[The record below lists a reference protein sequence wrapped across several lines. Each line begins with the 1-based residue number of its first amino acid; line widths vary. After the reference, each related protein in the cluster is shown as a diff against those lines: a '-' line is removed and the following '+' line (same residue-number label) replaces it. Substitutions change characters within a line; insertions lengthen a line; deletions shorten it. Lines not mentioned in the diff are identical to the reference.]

1 MLNIGDKIDSIS
13 LFSYLRGNTT
23 HNKTKREHTM
33 KKTFYSL
40 FTLSIMIGIAACG
53 TSKPA
58 ENSNTI
64 LAESK
69 APFGAPEFDKF
80 NIEDY
85 KEAFDIAFEEK
96 RADIKA
102 ILENEEEPTFANT
115 IDALELSGKTL
126 DKVSSIFFNLN
137 ESENTPQMTEIEEY
151 VLPKLTEL
159 NGYIYM
165 NDTLFNRIRSIYD
178 RKETLNLD
186 EEQMIVLD
194 NYYRSFVRGGALLN
208 EEEKATLL
216 DIDTR
221 IGLAQIKFSSN
232 LLADNKAFKL
242 VITDKADLGGLP
254 QSVIEAA
261 ASKDGKS
268 WTFTLD
274 KPSCI
279 PFLQYAD
286 NRALREKI
294 YKAYYGRGDNG
305 DSNDNKAI
313 IREILQLRQQ
323 KAKLLG
329 FDSFAHFVLDEKM
342 AKTPEAALALLEKIW
357 EPAVKRAAEERA
369 ELQKIAD
376 SEGAGIKIEGWDW
389 FYYTEKLRKA
399 KYALNDETITPYFKL
414 ENVLQGAFD
423 CATRLYGVQ
432 FVKRDDIPVY
442 HPEVS
447 TYEVLD
453 RDGKHL
459 SIFYTDFFPR
469 DTKRQGAWM
478 TNFVNQR
485 NIGGEEIRPMVVNVC
500 NFTAPQGDTPA
511 LLNIDETRTLFHE
524 FGHALHGM
532 LTQAHYPSV
541 SGTNVKH
548 DFVELFSQVNEKW
561 AIHPEVMPTFAKHYK
576 TGEAIPTELIEK
588 MQKSAYFNL
597 GFETTELVAA
607 ALLDMRM
614 HLIEDYSNF
623 DCNEFEKELRRE
635 LGFIPEIEYR
645 YRSTNFAHVFGGG
658 YAVGYYAYLWA
669 EVLDC
674 DAFELFKEK
683 GVFDPETAAAFKN
696 LIEMGG
702 SKDPMREYRK
712 FRGADANPDALLR
725 ARGLI

>member
-1 MLNIGDKIDSIS
+1 MLTQFACTSQKKEESNSI
-13 LFSYLRGNTT
+13 L
-23 HNKTKREHTM
+23 KE
-33 KKTFYSL
+33 
-40 FTLSIMIGIAACG
+40 
-53 TSKPA
+53 
-58 ENSNTI
+58 SN
-64 LAESK
+64 

-80 NIEDY
+80 KIEDY
-85 KEAFDIAFEEK
+85 KEAFDRGFEEK

-102 ILENEEEPTFANT
+102 IIENSDAPTYANT
-115 IDALELSGKTL
+115 IDALEMSGRTL
-126 DKVSSIFFNLN
+126 DKVGAIFFNLN

-151 VLPKLTEL
+151 VVPKMTEL
-159 NGYIYM
+159 SGYIFM
-165 NDTLFNRIRSIYD
+165 NDTLFNRIRAIYD
-178 RKETLNLD
+178 AKESLGLN
-186 EEQMIVLD
+186 EEQSIVLE
-194 NYYRSFVRGGALLN
+194 NYYQGFVRGGALLN
-208 EEEKATLL
+208 AEDKAKLL

-221 IGLAQIKFSSN
+221 IGLAQIKFSTN

-242 VITDKADLGGLP
+242 EITDKADLAGLP
-254 QSVIEAA
+254 QSVIDAA
-261 ASKDGKS
+261 ASEDGKS
-268 WTFTLD
+268 WVFTLD

-286 NRALREKI
+286 NRALREKV
-294 YKAYYGRGDNG
+294 YKAYYGRGDNNNE
-305 DSNDNKAI
+305 NDNKAI
-313 IREILQLRQQ
+313 IKEILQLRQQ

-329 FDSFAHFVLDEKM
+329 FESFAHFVLDEKM
-342 AKTPEAALALLEKIW
+342 AKTPEAALDLLNKIW
-357 EPAVKRAAEERA
+357 EPAVKRAAEEKA

-376 SEGAGIKIEGWDW
+376 REGAGIKIEGWDW
-389 FYYTEKLRKA
+389 FYYTEKLRKE
-399 KYALNDETITPYFKL
+399 KYALNDEAITPYFKL

-423 CATRLYGVQ
+423 CATKLYGVK
-432 FVKRDDIPVY
+432 FVKRTDIPVY

-453 RDGKHL
+453 SEGNHL

-485 NIGGEEIRPMVVNVC
+485 NICGENIRPMVVNVC
-500 NFTAPQGDTPA
+500 NFTTPQGDVPA

-532 LTQAHYPSV
+532 LTQTHYPSV

-561 AIHPEVMPTFAKHYK
+561 SIHPEVLPTYAKHYK
-576 TGEAIPTELIEK
+576 TGEAIPDSLIAK
-588 MQKSAYFNL
+588 MQKSAHFNL

-607 ALLDMRM
+607 ALLDMKM
-614 HLIEDYSNF
+614 HLVEDYSNF
-623 DCNEFEKELRRE
+623 DCNEYEKVLRKE
-635 LGFIPEIEYR
+635 LGFINEIEYR

-674 DAFELFKEK
+674 DAFELFLEK
-683 GVFDPETAAAFKN
+683 GVFDPATAAAFKR
-696 LIEMGG
+696 LVEMGG
-702 SKDPMREYRK
+702 SKDPMREYRE
-712 FRGADANPDALLR
+712 FRGADPNPDALLR

>member
-1 MLNIGDKIDSIS
+1 M
-13 LFSYLRGNTT
+13 
-23 HNKTKREHTM
+23 KRI
-33 KKTFYSL
+33 FYSI
-40 FTLSIMIGIAACG
+40 FTLSIMLTQFAC
-53 TSKPA
+53 TSQKKE
-58 ENSNTI
+58 ENNSILKESN
-64 LAESK
+64 

-80 NIEDY
+80 KIEDY
-85 KEAFDIAFEEK
+85 KEAFDRGFEEK

-102 ILENEEEPTFANT
+102 IIENSDAPTYANT
-115 IDALELSGKTL
+115 IDALEMSGRTL
-126 DKVSSIFFNLN
+126 DKVGAIFFNLN

-151 VLPKLTEL
+151 VVPKMTEL
-159 NGYIYM
+159 SGYIFM
-165 NDTLFNRIRSIYD
+165 NDTLFNRIRAIYD
-178 RKETLNLD
+178 AKESLGLN
-186 EEQMIVLD
+186 EEQSIVLE
-194 NYYRSFVRGGALLN
+194 NYYQGFVRGGALLN
-208 EEEKATLL
+208 AEDKAKLL

-221 IGLAQIKFSSN
+221 IGLAQIKFSTN

-242 VITDKADLGGLP
+242 EITDKADLAGLP
-254 QSVIEAA
+254 QSVIDAA
-261 ASKDGKS
+261 ASEDGKS
-268 WTFTLD
+268 WVFTLD

-294 YKAYYGRGDNG
+294 YKAYYGRGDNNNE
-305 DSNDNKAI
+305 NDNKAI
-313 IREILQLRQQ
+313 IKEILQLRQQ

-329 FDSFAHFVLDEKM
+329 FESFAHFVLDEKM
-342 AKTPEAALALLEKIW
+342 AKTPEAALDLLNKIW
-357 EPAVKRAAEERA
+357 EPAVKRAAEEKA

-376 SEGAGIKIEGWDW
+376 REGAGIKIEGWDW
-389 FYYTEKLRKA
+389 FYYTEKLRKE
-399 KYALNDETITPYFKL
+399 KYALNDEAITPYFKL

-423 CATRLYGVQ
+423 CATKLYGVK
-432 FVKRDDIPVY
+432 FVKRTDIPVY

-453 RDGKHL
+453 SEGNHL

-485 NIGGEEIRPMVVNVC
+485 NICGENIRPMVVNVC
-500 NFTAPQGDTPA
+500 NFTTPQGDIPA

-532 LTQAHYPSV
+532 LTQTHYPSV

-561 AIHPEVMPTFAKHYK
+561 SIHPEVLPTYAKHYK
-576 TGEAIPTELIEK
+576 TGEAIPDSLIAK
-588 MQKSAYFNL
+588 MQKSAHFNL

-607 ALLDMRM
+607 ALLDMKM

-623 DCNEFEKELRRE
+623 DCNEYEKVLRKE
-635 LGFIPEIEYR
+635 LGFINEIEYR

-674 DAFELFKEK
+674 DAFELFLEK
-683 GVFDPETAAAFKN
+683 GVFDPATAAAFKK
-696 LIEMGG
+696 LVEMGG
-702 SKDPMREYRK
+702 SKDPMREYRE
-712 FRGADANPDALLR
+712 FRGADPNPDALLR

>member
-1 MLNIGDKIDSIS
+1 MLTQFACTSQKKEESNSI
-13 LFSYLRGNTT
+13 L
-23 HNKTKREHTM
+23 KE
-33 KKTFYSL
+33 
-40 FTLSIMIGIAACG
+40 
-53 TSKPA
+53 
-58 ENSNTI
+58 SN
-64 LAESK
+64 

-80 NIEDY
+80 KIEDY
-85 KEAFDIAFEEK
+85 KEAFDRGFEEK

-102 ILENEEEPTFANT
+102 IIENSDAPTYANT
-115 IDALELSGKTL
+115 IDALEMSGRTL
-126 DKVSSIFFNLN
+126 DKVGAIFFNLN

-151 VLPKLTEL
+151 VVPKMTEL
-159 NGYIYM
+159 SGYIFM
-165 NDTLFNRIRSIYD
+165 NDTLFNRIRAIYD
-178 RKETLNLD
+178 AKESLGLN
-186 EEQMIVLD
+186 EEQSIVLE
-194 NYYRSFVRGGALLN
+194 NYYQGFVRGGALLN
-208 EEEKATLL
+208 AEDKAKLL

-221 IGLAQIKFSSN
+221 IGLAQIKFSTN

-242 VITDKADLGGLP
+242 EITDKADLAGLP
-254 QSVIEAA
+254 QSVIDAA
-261 ASKDGKS
+261 ASEDGKS
-268 WTFTLD
+268 WVFTLD

-286 NRALREKI
+286 NRALREKV
-294 YKAYYGRGDNG
+294 YKAYYGRGDNNNE
-305 DSNDNKAI
+305 NDNKAI
-313 IREILQLRQQ
+313 IKEILQLRQQ

-329 FDSFAHFVLDEKM
+329 FESFAHFVLDEKM
-342 AKTPEAALALLEKIW
+342 AKTPEAALDLLNKIW
-357 EPAVKRAAEERA
+357 EPAVKRAAEEKA

-376 SEGAGIKIEGWDW
+376 REGAGIKIEGWDW
-389 FYYTEKLRKA
+389 FYYTEKLRKE
-399 KYALNDETITPYFKL
+399 KYALNDEAITPYFKL

-423 CATRLYGVQ
+423 CATKLYGVK
-432 FVKRDDIPVY
+432 FVKRTDIPVY

-453 RDGKHL
+453 SEGNHL

-485 NIGGEEIRPMVVNVC
+485 NICGENIRPMVVNVC
-500 NFTAPQGDTPA
+500 NFTTPQGDVPA

-532 LTQAHYPSV
+532 LTQTHYPGV

-548 DFVELFSQVNEKW
+548 DFVELFSQENEKW
-561 AIHPEVMPTFAKHYK
+561 SIHPEVLPTYAKHYK
-576 TGEAIPTELIEK
+576 TGEAIPDSLIAK
-588 MQKSAYFNL
+588 MQKSAHFNL

-607 ALLDMRM
+607 ALLDMKM

-623 DCNEFEKELRRE
+623 DCNEYEKVLRKE
-635 LGFIPEIEYR
+635 LGFINEIEYR

-674 DAFELFKEK
+674 DAFELFLEK
-683 GVFDPETAAAFKN
+683 GVFDPATAAAFKR
-696 LIEMGG
+696 LVEMGG
-702 SKDPMREYRK
+702 SKDPMREYRE
-712 FRGADANPDALLR
+712 FRGADPNPDALLR

>member
-1 MLNIGDKIDSIS
+1 
-13 LFSYLRGNTT
+13 
-23 HNKTKREHTM
+23 M
-33 KKTFYSL
+33 KKIFYSI
-40 FTLSIMIGIAACG
+40 FTLSIMLTQFAC
-53 TSKPA
+53 TSNKQ
-58 ENSNTI
+58 EETNSI
-64 LAESK
+64 LKESS

-80 NIEDY
+80 KIEDY
-85 KEAFDIAFEEK
+85 KEAFDRGFAEK
-96 RADIKA
+96 RAEVKA
-102 ILENEEEPTFANT
+102 ILENSEAPTFANT

-126 DKVSSIFFNLN
+126 DKVSAIFFNLN

-151 VLPKLTEL
+151 VVPKMTEL
-159 NGYIYM
+159 SGYIFM
-165 NDTLFNRIRSIYD
+165 NDTLFNRIRAIYD
-178 RKETLNLD
+178 AKESLGLN
-186 EEQMIVLD
+186 EEQSIVLE
-194 NYYRSFVRGGALLN
+194 NYYQGFVRGGALLN
-208 EEEKATLL
+208 AEEKATLL
-216 DIDTR
+216 DIDTKL
-221 IGLAQIKFSSN
+221 GLAQVKFNSN

-242 VITDKADLGGLP
+242 EITDKADLAGLP
-254 QSVIEAA
+254 QGVIDAA
-261 ASKDGKS
+261 VSEDGKS
-268 WTFTLD
+268 WVFTLD

-294 YKAYYGRGDNG
+294 YKAYYGRGDNNN
-305 DSNDNKAI
+305 DNDNKAI
-313 IREILQLRQQ
+313 IKEILQLRQQ

-329 FDSFAHFVLDEKM
+329 FESFAHFVLDEKM
-342 AKTPEAALALLEKIW
+342 AKTPEAALELMNKIW
-357 EPAVKRAAEERA
+357 EPAVKRAAEEKA
-369 ELQKIAD
+369 ELQKVAD
-376 SEGAGIKIEGWDW
+376 REGAGIKIEGWDW
-389 FYYTEKLRKA
+389 FYYTEKLRKE
-399 KYALNDETITPYFKL
+399 KYALNDEVITPYFKL

-423 CATRLYGVQ
+423 CATKLYGVK
-432 FVKRDDIPVY
+432 FVKRHDIPVY
-442 HPEVS
+442 HPEVA

-453 RDGKHL
+453 ADGNHL

-485 NIGGEEIRPMVVNVC
+485 NIGGDNVRPMVVNVC
-500 NFTAPQGDTPA
+500 NFTSPQGDVPA

-532 LTQAHYPSV
+532 LTQTHYPSV

-561 AIHPEVMPTFAKHYK
+561 SIHPEVMPTFAKHYK
-576 TGEAIPTELIEK
+576 TGEAIPDSLIEK
-588 MQKSAYFNL
+588 MQKSSHFNS
-597 GFETTELVAA
+597 GFETAELVAA
-607 ALLDMRM
+607 ALLDMKM

-623 DCNEFEKELRRE
+623 DCNEYEKVLRKE

-683 GVFDPETAAAFKN
+683 GVFDPATAAAFKN

-712 FRGADANPDALLR
+712 FRGADPNPEALLR

>member
-1 MLNIGDKIDSIS
+1 MRKI
-13 LFSYLRGNTT
+13 
-23 HNKTKREHTM
+23 
-33 KKTFYSL
+33 FYS
-40 FTLSIMIGIAACG
+40 FITLSVMLTQFAC
-53 TSKPA
+53 TSQKK
-58 ENSNTI
+58 EESNSI
-64 LAESK
+64 LKESN

-80 NIEDY
+80 KIEDY
-85 KEAFDIAFEEK
+85 KEAFDRGFEEK

-102 ILENEEEPTFANT
+102 IIENSDAPTYANT
-115 IDALELSGKTL
+115 IDALEMSGRTL
-126 DKVSSIFFNLN
+126 DKVGAIFFNLN

-151 VLPKLTEL
+151 VVPKMTEL
-159 NGYIYM
+159 SGYIFM
-165 NDTLFNRIRSIYD
+165 NDTLFNRIRAIYD
-178 RKETLNLD
+178 AKETLGLN
-186 EEQMIVLD
+186 EEQSIVLE
-194 NYYRSFVRGGALLN
+194 NYYQGFVRGGALLN
-208 EEEKATLL
+208 AEDKAKLL

-221 IGLAQIKFSSN
+221 IGLAQIKFSTN

-242 VITDKADLGGLP
+242 EITDKADLAGLP
-254 QSVIEAA
+254 QSVIDAA
-261 ASKDGKS
+261 ASEDGKS
-268 WTFTLD
+268 WVFTLD

-286 NRALREKI
+286 NRALREKV
-294 YKAYYGRGDNG
+294 YKAYYGRGDNNNE
-305 DSNDNKAI
+305 NDNKAI
-313 IREILQLRQQ
+313 IKEILQLRQQ

-329 FDSFAHFVLDEKM
+329 FESFAHFVLDEKM
-342 AKTPEAALALLEKIW
+342 AKTPEAALDLLNKIW
-357 EPAVKRAAEERA
+357 EPAVKRAAEEKA

-376 SEGAGIKIEGWDW
+376 REGAGIKIEGWDW
-389 FYYTEKLRKA
+389 FYYTEKLRKE

-423 CATRLYGVQ
+423 CATKLYGVK
-432 FVKRDDIPVY
+432 FVKRTDIPVY

-453 RDGKHL
+453 SEGNHL

-485 NIGGEEIRPMVVNVC
+485 NICGENIRPMVVNVC
-500 NFTAPQGDTPA
+500 NFTTPQGDVPA

-532 LTQAHYPSV
+532 LTQTHYPSV

-561 AIHPEVMPTFAKHYK
+561 SVHPEVLPTYAKHYK
-576 TGEAIPTELIEK
+576 TGEAIPDSLIAK
-588 MQKSAYFNL
+588 MQKSAHFNL

-607 ALLDMRM
+607 ALLDMKM

-623 DCNEFEKELRRE
+623 DCNEYEKVLRKE
-635 LGFIPEIEYR
+635 LGFIDEIEYR

-674 DAFELFKEK
+674 DAFELFLEK
-683 GVFDPETAAAFKN
+683 GVFDPATAAAFKR
-696 LIEMGG
+696 LVEMGG
-702 SKDPMREYRK
+702 SKDPMREYRE
-712 FRGADANPDALLR
+712 FRGADPNPDALLR

>member
-1 MLNIGDKIDSIS
+1 MLTQFACTSQKKEESNSI
-13 LFSYLRGNTT
+13 L
-23 HNKTKREHTM
+23 KE
-33 KKTFYSL
+33 
-40 FTLSIMIGIAACG
+40 
-53 TSKPA
+53 
-58 ENSNTI
+58 SN
-64 LAESK
+64 

-80 NIEDY
+80 KIEDY
-85 KEAFDIAFEEK
+85 KEAFDRGFEEK

-102 ILENEEEPTFANT
+102 IIENSDAPTYANT
-115 IDALELSGKTL
+115 IDALEMSGRTL
-126 DKVSSIFFNLN
+126 DKVGAIFFNLN

-151 VLPKLTEL
+151 VVPKMTEL
-159 NGYIYM
+159 SGYIFM
-165 NDTLFNRIRSIYD
+165 NDTLFNRIRAIYD
-178 RKETLNLD
+178 AKESLGLN
-186 EEQMIVLD
+186 EEQSIVLE
-194 NYYRSFVRGGALLN
+194 NYYQGFVRGGALLN
-208 EEEKATLL
+208 AEEKAKLL

-221 IGLAQIKFSSN
+221 IGLAQIKFSTN

-242 VITDKADLGGLP
+242 EITDKADLAGLP
-254 QSVIEAA
+254 QSVIDAA
-261 ASKDGKS
+261 ASEDGKS
-268 WTFTLD
+268 WVFTLD

-286 NRALREKI
+286 NRALREKV
-294 YKAYYGRGDNG
+294 YKAYYGRGDNNNE
-305 DSNDNKAI
+305 NDNKAI
-313 IREILQLRQQ
+313 IKEILQLRQQ

-329 FDSFAHFVLDEKM
+329 FESFAHFVLDEKM
-342 AKTPEAALALLEKIW
+342 AKTPEAALDLLNKIW
-357 EPAVKRAAEERA
+357 EPAVKRAAEEKA

-376 SEGAGIKIEGWDW
+376 REGAGIKIEGWDW
-389 FYYTEKLRKA
+389 FYYTEKLRKE

-423 CATRLYGVQ
+423 CATKLYGVK
-432 FVKRDDIPVY
+432 FVKRTDIPVY

-453 RDGKHL
+453 SEGNHL

-485 NIGGEEIRPMVVNVC
+485 NICGENIRPMVVNVC
-500 NFTAPQGDTPA
+500 NFTTPQGDVPA

-532 LTQAHYPSV
+532 LTQTHYPSV

-561 AIHPEVMPTFAKHYK
+561 SVHPEVLPTYAKHYK
-576 TGEAIPTELIEK
+576 TGEAIPDSLIAK
-588 MQKSAYFNL
+588 MQKSAHFNL

-607 ALLDMRM
+607 ALLDMKM

-623 DCNEFEKELRRE
+623 DCNEYEKVLRKE
-635 LGFIPEIEYR
+635 LGFIDEIEYR

-674 DAFELFKEK
+674 DAFELFLEK
-683 GVFDPETAAAFKN
+683 GVFDPATAAAFKR
-696 LIEMGG
+696 LVEMGG
-702 SKDPMREYRK
+702 SKDPMREYRE
-712 FRGADANPDALLR
+712 FRGADPNPDALLR